1 LVVFSL
7 PLDQSRAIVEGM
19 KLPYPLYS
27 DPDWTVF
34 ETYGTG
40 HILFGPKQAWFGIDG
55 DGTIRYTWRSGQ
67 NGKTGRVPLPLE
79 ALAEFERALK

>member
-1 LVVFSL
+1 MSL
-7 PLDQSRAIVEGM
+7 PLEQSRFITESM

-27 DPDWTVF
+27 DPDWNVF

-40 HILFGPKQAWFGIDG
+40 HVLFGPKQAWFGIDR
-55 DGTIRYTWRSGQ
+55 DGTVRYVWRSGE

-79 ALAEFERALK
+79 VLEQFKRALE